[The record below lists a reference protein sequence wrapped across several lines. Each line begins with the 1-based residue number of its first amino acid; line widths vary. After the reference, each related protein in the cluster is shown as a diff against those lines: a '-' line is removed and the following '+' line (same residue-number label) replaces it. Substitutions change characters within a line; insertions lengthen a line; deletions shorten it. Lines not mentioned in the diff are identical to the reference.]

1 MKIFILIIFIFLMMR
16 QAHTEENVPV
26 KEPTA
31 APSAEGTASTAPSI
45 PDEEEGGFTPITDI
59 QGSQVPS
66 ASPTVAKKKEVTKVI
81 TKDNAGNTE
90 VITTTTTIKNG
101 EGNIDITEKV
111 VDVEKSSSF
120 VRFLILFVVF
130 FAIILFVCRKRVSR
144 YFDKRSPYG
153 TYTLVPQT
161 DK

>member
-1 MKIFILIIFIFLMMR
+1 MMR

-66 ASPTVAKKKEVTKVI
+66 PSPTVAKKKEVAKVI

-90 VITTTTTIKNG
+90 VISTTTIKDG

-144 YFDKRSPYG
+144 YFDKRNPYG
-153 TYTLVPQT
+153 AYTLVPQA